1 MVGVRKHPGVPD
13 ALTSPQPAAL
23 TRGTSA
29 RPCLVTTPCD
39 PQCPR
44 VEASAYLAPDRK
56 HNVSIPRTSPQSKS
70 VRLALAAA
78 GAAAAVAVLASGA
91 VAAASGGPAPSY
103 RVAAGPAQ
111 SSPAAA
117 QPGTDSA
124 VSLSL
129 AAIQS
134 GVVASRIQ
142 PDSGQ
147 HPSQPAGQA
156 TQPTGSQH
164 KPAAHRKPAGKLRL
178 AFGDKLA
185 GAVRG
190 TASNRSGRHQSG
202 RHRSGQQAAPA
213 HRGHS
218 KPAHTQHV
226 RACADSTL
234 HWWICHA
241 EGVLERHGTP
251 RSRVS
256 TNAAYIVVQHESGGN
271 PRAANGW
278 DINAAQGHPSEGIA
292 QVIGPTFHAY
302 KLHGYGDIWN
312 PVDNMI
318 AAFRYA
324 ISRYGSM
331 NNIPGVVSVRH
342 GGSYVGY

>member
-1 MVGVRKHPGVPD
+1 
-13 ALTSPQPAAL
+13 
-23 TRGTSA
+23 
-29 RPCLVTTPCD
+29 
-39 PQCPR
+39 

-70 VRLALAAA
+70 VRRALAATS
-78 GAAAAVAVLASGA
+78 AAAAVAVLASGA

-103 RVAAGPAQ
+103 RMAAGATQ
-111 SSPAAA
+111 SRAAA
-117 QPGTDSA
+117 TQPGADSA
-124 VSLSL
+124 ASLSL

-134 GVVASRIQ
+134 GVVASRIR
-142 PDSGQ
+142 PGSGQ
-147 HPSQPAGQA
+147 HPSQPARQA
-156 TQPTGSQH
+156 TQPAASQR
-164 KPAAHRKPAGKLRL
+164 KPAAQRKPAGKLRL

-190 TASNRSGRHQSG
+190 TASTRSARHQSG
-202 RHRSGQQAAPA
+202 SHRSGQHAAPA
-213 HRGHS
+213 HRGPS
-218 KPAHTQHV
+218 KPAHPRHARV
-226 RACADSTL
+226 CADSTL

-251 RSRVS
+251 PGKLS
-256 TNAAYIVVQHESGGN
+256 TYAAFIVVQHESGGN
-271 PRAANGW
+271 PHASNGW

-331 NNIPGVVSVRH
+331 NNIPGVVAVRH
-342 GGSYVGY
+342 GGSYIGY